1 MEKKPTIHWAGE
13 ALDPQP
19 PIPWIVEGVFSE
31 GSLSVVFGEPG
42 SKKTFSMIDAT
53 VCVTMGKQWLNFNVH
68 KVPGLIVDEESGKR
82 RLFERIGASMRAHGA
97 KKGLPLGFVTLE
109 GFDLSKFADIQKL
122 RRLVHQTKA
131 KIILLDAFTDFS
143 HGDENSV
150 KDTQP
155 VLSSLRSI
163 AEETQSAIV
172 VIHHSGKSGGYRGS
186 SSIMGGV
193 DLMLHIQ
200 SKPDSPNVD
209 FTSKKARD
217 VEPFSFAAIANF
229 GEVSFHLSPSIK
241 KEKMAKLS
249 KTEEQVLAVIEER
262 GDVKINE
269 IKAIKRELSRASISK
284 AVNSL
289 AKRNI
294 VERIDG
300 GGKGTEAT
308 YGLASFNFKE
318 AFDEFE
324 NMG

>member
-1 MEKKPTIHWAGE
+1 M
-13 ALDPQP
+13 
-19 PIPWIVEGVFSE
+19 
-31 GSLSVVFGEPG
+31 
-42 SKKTFSMIDAT
+42 
-53 VCVTMGKQWLNFNVH
+53 
-68 KVPGLIVDEESGKR
+68 
-82 RLFERIGASMRAHGA
+82 
-97 KKGLPLGFVTLE
+97 
-109 GFDLSKFADIQKL
+109 
-122 RRLVHQTKA
+122 HQTKA